1 MKKKT
6 TNLKKLIKKADSLWS
21 LCIRSRDQECVLCHS
36 KSSLQAHHWI
46 VTRNQSNKYKY
57 DLRNGVTLCYGCHI
71 HGVHRNPSVY
81 LLDRLKTVCVA
92 RGIASQEDINEI
104 TANKHELH
112 KRGVG
117 EMENIVTALSA
128 YLENRLGN
136 GRDNDGC
143 VSLDTPATLGSD
155 ND

>member
-21 LCIRSRDQECVLCHS
+21 QCIRTRDGQCVLCGS
-36 KSSLQAHHWI
+36 KNSLQAHHWI

-81 LLDRLKTVCVA
+81 LLDRLKTVCIA
-92 RGIASQEDINEI
+92 LGIASQEDINEI
-104 TANKHELH
+104 SANRHEVH
-112 KRGVG
+112 KRGIG
-117 EMENIVTALSA
+117 EMENVITALSA
-128 YLENRLGN
+128 YQAIHSGVDSKTYGDDSRHPHQSGDLI
-136 GRDNDGC
+136 
-143 VSLDTPATLGSD
+143 
-155 ND
+155 

>member
-1 MKKKT
+1 MKKKP

-21 LCIRSRDQECVLCHS
+21 LCVRNRDGECVLCGS
-36 KSSLQAHHWI
+36 KNALQAHHWI

-81 LLDRLKTVCVA
+81 LLDRLKTVCIA
-92 RGIASQEDINEI
+92 RRIATQEDINEI
-104 TANKHELH
+104 TANRHEVH

-117 EMENIVTALSA
+117 EMENIVIALQS
-128 YLENRLGN
+128 YLENHSG
-136 GRDNDGC
+136 DG
-143 VSLDTPATLGSD
+143 VSIDEGGLPTVLANSGEVK
-155 ND
+155 